1 LAKCWKGEY
10 LATTADIRNGLIIN
24 LNGELLKIIEFQHI
38 KLGRGGA
45 RVRTRFKNIRT
56 GQVID
61 NTFRSGERIDIVR
74 LDAVEMQ
81 YLYHDGD
88 HYIFMNNEN
97 FEQVPLSEELF
108 RDASRFVKENEV
120 VRVLFNGPEA
130 VDIEIPPHVNLEIVE
145 TDPGMKGDTVTG
157 ATKPAVLETGFSIM
171 VPLFL
176 NVGDRVRIDTRT
188 GGYVERVKS

>member
-1 LAKCWKGEY
+1 
-10 LATTADIRNGLIIN
+10 
-24 LNGELLKIIEFQHI
+24 
-38 KLGRGGA
+38 
-45 RVRTRFKNIRT
+45 
-56 GQVID
+56 
-61 NTFRSGERIDIVR
+61 
-74 LDAVEMQ
+74 
-81 YLYHDGD
+81 
-88 HYIFMNNEN
+88 MNNEN

>member
-1 LAKCWKGEY
+1 